1 MILSNRHRFVF
12 VKTRKT
18 AGTSVELAL
27 SAICGPDDVITP
39 VSRPDERLRAGRG
52 PQNHL
57 LPRAE
62 RRWDWPLHL
71 LVGRT
76 NREVPGLTRFWP
88 HMAAGRIR
96 AAIGPALFDG
106 FEIVTVERNP
116 WDREVSNYHWVHRNR
131 KGPRPDFETYVLDER
146 LNVAFRNFEAY
157 SIDGRIVAGRVLRYE
172 RLAEDFA
179 AWMADLGIDP
189 PPVLPHAKAGHR
201 PDTNRPYR
209 EDHTDATRRAIATR
223 YAREIAAFGYE
234 F

>member
-1 MILSNRHRFVF
+1 MILSHRHRFVF

-18 AGTSVELAL
+18 AGTSIELAL

-57 LPRAE
+57 LPIWR

-71 LVGRT
+71 LAGRT

-96 AAIGPALFDG
+96 AAVGASLFDRL
-106 FEIVTVERNP
+106 EIVTVERNP

-131 KGPRPDFETYVLDER
+131 RGAKPDFETYVLDER
-146 LNVAFRNFEAY
+146 LNIRFRNFEAY
-157 SIDGRIVAGRVLRYE
+157 SVGGRIVAGRVLRYE

-179 AWMADLGIDP
+179 AWMADLGIDFA
-189 PPVLPHAKAGHR
+189 PVLPYAKAGHR
-201 PDTNRPYR
+201 PDTNRSYR
-209 EDHTDATRRAIATR
+209 GDYTEAAREAIARR
-223 YAREIAAFGYE
+223 YAREIAAFGYT